1 MSEASSSRPAALR
14 TRGKGACSHT
24 TDSSYALRFKDFT
37 FTILRTSLRAGV
49 IITGE
54 TTVDEAGNVNAGPAT
69 VEIYNA
75 SGVLVAS
82 VCTDAVGTRL
92 EL

>member
-1 MSEASSSRPAALR
+1 
-14 TRGKGACSHT
+14 
-24 TDSSYALRFKDFT
+24 
-37 FTILRTSLRAGV
+37 V

-54 TTVDEAGNVNAGPAT
+54 ITADEAGNVNAGPAT

-82 VCTDAVGTRL
+82 LCADAVGTRF